1 MVSSRVKTVS
11 ASYGLS
17 QGGTEFDTLAAVIPP
32 EPALK
37 TLNEAI
43 VHRMGCGDGLKTNL
57 YH

>member
-1 MVSSRVKTVS
+1 VVS
-11 ASYGLS
+11 ARVQTVFASHGLS
-17 QGGTEFDTLAAVIPP
+17 QGATEFDTLAVNIPP

-43 VHRMGCGDGLKTNL
+43 VHRMGYGDGLKTNF